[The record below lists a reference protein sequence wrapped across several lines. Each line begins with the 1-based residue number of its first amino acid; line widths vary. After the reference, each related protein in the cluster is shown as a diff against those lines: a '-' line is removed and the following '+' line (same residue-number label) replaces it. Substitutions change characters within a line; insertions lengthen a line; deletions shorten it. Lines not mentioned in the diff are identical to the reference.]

1 MPETDPLS
9 MIAANINASFGE
21 KSGNANNIFTTFNQ
35 GMTALNQSLFS
46 GLAEGFKGF
55 NEVAPHNVLAKV
67 MAAGQ
72 GTFSAKM
79 TTSEINKMNIY

>member
-1 MPETDPLS
+1 MPEDPFS
-9 MIAANINASFGE
+9 IISANINQSMSEKVGSAQNIFASFN
-21 KSGNANNIFTTFNQ
+21 K
-35 GMTALNQSLFS
+35 GMGVLNEQLVK
-46 GLAEGFKGF
+46 GMAESITSF
-55 NEVAPHNVLAKV
+55 NEIAPHTVLAKV